1 MQSPHPVKID
11 LPVLSFTLVLSL
23 VTSLLF
29 GAGAAWQMARGAIR
43 QSVQEAGRSGGGGV
57 RLGRV
62 RSGLAVAQVALSL
75 MLLLSTGLLI
85 RTLWKLL
92 HVDPG
97 FRAER
102 LLTMDIRLPGTKYP
116 RARAAATH
124 TEILERVGR
133 LPGVVSAGATQLL
146 PIRSDPY
153 TESFQIKGRPMR
165 SPNDLLPAEFR
176 LVTPGYFNAMQIPLI
191 EGRYLSDSDTETSR
205 SVVVISERL
214 ARLYFPQQSPIGR
227 HLTSGDSPTEPGRE
241 IVGVVGDIRNWGL
254 AVDPTPEIYQTFR
267 QNPKLSMTLVIRTD
281 GNPPQVASLVRSELR
296 AFDKEL
302 VPERVATMEEI
313 VSRSLSQKR
322 LNLALVGSF
331 AALAVGMVVF
341 GLYSLIAYTV
351 AQRRHEIGIRMAL
364 GAQRREILILVLRQG
379 LTLAA
384 IGIALGLAGASAATR
399 ALRSLLFGIS
409 TTDPLTFLAIPLL
422 LVLIALLAC
431 WFPARHATKVDPMEA
446 LRYE

>member
-1 MQSPHPVKID
+1 
-11 LPVLSFTLVLSL
+11 
-23 VTSLLF
+23 
-29 GAGAAWQMARGAIR
+29 
-43 QSVQEAGRSGGGGV
+43 
-57 RLGRV
+57 
-62 RSGLAVAQVALSL
+62 
-75 MLLLSTGLLI
+75 
-85 RTLWKLL
+85 
-92 HVDPG
+92 
-97 FRAER
+97 
-102 LLTMDIRLPGTKYP
+102 
-116 RARAAATH
+116 
-124 TEILERVGR
+124 
-133 LPGVVSAGATQLL
+133 
-146 PIRSDPY
+146 
-153 TESFQIKGRPMR
+153 MR

-214 ARLYFPQQSPIGR
+214 AQLYFPQQSPIGR
-227 HLTSGDSPTEPGRE
+227 QLTSGDSPNEPGRE

-254 AVDPTPEIYQTFR
+254 AVDPTPEIYQSFR

-281 GNPPQVASLVRSELR
+281 GNPARLASLVRSELR

-302 VPERVATMEEI
+302 IPERVATMEEI

-409 TTDPLTFLAIPLL
+409 TTDPLTFVAIPLL